1 MATLV
6 FRGLQGSRFNWSDG
20 SFEPNKP
27 VTLPEIP
34 EEIKNVIIAE
44 GKKKSKTKFIEVL
57 DWTDE
62 LREQFEKKPVK
73 EDKSK
78 SEKKSDKK
86 KEEVATDE

>member
-6 FRGLQGSRFNWSDG
+6 FRGLQGSRFNWSGG

-34 EEIKNVIIAE
+34 EEIKNVVIPE
-44 GKKKSKTKFIEVL
+44 GRKKSKTKFIEVL

-62 LREQFEKKPVK
+62 LRAQFEKKPVK

-78 SEKKSDKK
+78 SEKKSEKK
-86 KEEVATDE
+86 NQEVVKDE